1 MPYQV
6 NWYQDKRIIFN
17 KLYGACDFES
27 AVEASTQVSQLLAEG
42 NAPIHL
48 IVDMSDLQS
57 FPTNVT
63 RLNGMTSYLKN
74 PSLGW
79 VVVIGGNSLSKFVV
93 NVISQIIKFRATQRF
108 TLNDAVQF
116 LESNDVTL
124 AAQVVI
130 EP

>member
-17 KLYGACDFES
+17 KLYGAFDFES
-27 AVEASTQVSQLLAEG
+27 ATEASRRVSQLLAEG

-48 IVDMSDLQS
+48 IVDMTELQS

-63 RLNGMTSYLKN
+63 KLNDMTTYLKN

-79 VVVIGGNSLSKFVV
+79 VVVIGGNTLSKFVV
-93 NVISQIIKFRATQRF
+93 NVISQVIKFRVAQRF
-108 TLNDAVQF
+108 SMNEAIQF
-116 LESNDVTL
+116 LQSNDVTL
-124 AAQVVI
+124 AAQIVT
-130 EP
+130 ER